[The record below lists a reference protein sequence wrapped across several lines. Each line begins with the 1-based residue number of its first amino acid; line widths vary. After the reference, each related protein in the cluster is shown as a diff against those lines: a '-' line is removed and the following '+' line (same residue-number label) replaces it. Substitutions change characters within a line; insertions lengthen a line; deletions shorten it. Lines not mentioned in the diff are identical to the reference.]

1 MKILLIYPPFESK
14 EVYSEFNK
22 IDTVLPPLGLAYI
35 ASSLIQKGYD
45 VQLIDSFALSLSLDD
60 IKKIIVKEKPDLVGA
75 TANSP
80 IYFYALK
87 LMRIV
92 KEISPAIK
100 TILGGNHPTFFPE
113 DVLSNEC
120 IDYVAIR
127 EGEITCVEL
136 SYALEEGNDLNQV
149 AGLGFKKDGRIVI
162 NKERPFIQDLDSLPY
177 PAYHLLPLH
186 KYKISAGFSK
196 YPNQVS
202 IISSRGCPSNCYFCT
217 SSGFWKRI
225 VRFNSP
231 TYMIGNINYLCE
243 EFNIKSF
250 QFRDD
255 NFTTSKERVISFCR
269 LALTNRNKF
278 EWSCYSRF
286 DFFDEEMLDL
296 MKASG
301 CYQISL
307 GVESGSDNKLQQ
319 IKEISKSTIEKQ
331 MCLLKK
337 KRLRTVL
344 FFLVG
349 PPAESAIE
357 INETLD
363 FAKQLEPDIFV
374 ANISIPFPGSRY
386 YSDMRK
392 KGNLPDFEHQ
402 ATSIYKS
409 PCDLP
414 PFTKS
419 QLDELITECYR
430 SFYFRASYILRI
442 AFSIR
447 SFAEAK
453 NLFFNSYSLFKF
465 FCNSNKG

>member
-1 MKILLIYPPFESK
+1 
-14 EVYSEFNK
+14 
-22 IDTVLPPLGLAYI
+22 
-35 ASSLIQKGYD
+35 
-45 VQLIDSFALSLSLDD
+45 
-60 IKKIIVKEKPDLVGA
+60 
-75 TANSP
+75 
-80 IYFYALK
+80 
-87 LMRIV
+87 
-92 KEISPAIK
+92 
-100 TILGGNHPTFFPE
+100 
-113 DVLSNEC
+113 
-120 IDYVAIR
+120 
-127 EGEITCVEL
+127 
-136 SYALEEGNDLNQV
+136 
-149 AGLGFKKDGRIVI
+149 
-162 NKERPFIQDLDSLPY
+162 
-177 PAYHLLPLH
+177 
-186 KYKISAGFSK
+186 
-196 YPNQVS
+196 
-202 IISSRGCPSNCYFCT
+202 
-217 SSGFWKRI
+217 
-225 VRFNSP
+225 
-231 TYMIGNINYLCE
+231 MIGNINYLCE